1 MRFLNN
7 ARHTSYTRPII
18 FLGTHLSF
26 MWICVLVFLVL
37 GTKPSY
43 AYMVINEFDVFAS
56 PQTVELMNV
65 SDHAIDVSGW
75 YIDDS
80 GGSTYLVLPAQDP
93 VPPYACLI
101 ARGNLFLNTTTPDTI
116 RLYDATANPTSASA
130 QLVDSYSYTSFTSS
144 GNSYTRIP
152 DGTGAFSIQPSSI
165 GRFNASQTD
174 CASGRSNSPTPIP
187 TPTFTWTPSP
197 SQTPTPT
204 ITPTRTPTPLPTNT
218 PSFTPTAT
226 IVPRIYL
233 SEIMVN
239 PSVDKEWVELYND
252 SSHEQS
258 LVGWMLDDIAEGGG
272 SPVVINGIA
281 SAFGYFVVSMPS
293 NIFNNTGDT
302 IRLIDSEGT
311 SVEIFVYTNSQV
323 DTSWGKTSFN
333 SPSFCLQL
341 PSKGMDNYPCLVL
354 SVTPSPTQSTTPSPP
369 SSAPVPSG
377 IYLSELYVHPENDEP
392 EWIEIYNDNRFEVT
406 LEGWSIKDA
415 TDKAIA
421 SITLVIPAYRYGVVE
436 LSSARMNNSNERIL
450 LLNSLGVVVDQF
462 SYETSERGLSWGRSS
477 ANFGSWCLQTPSENG
492 YNSGCIV
499 RQTSTPTPT
508 ITPTPPRPH
517 TPTSSPRFGMGISNS
532 SQNPG
537 DYLGAHTSTLLQTET
552 LVLNYTPKNAISP
565 TLPVMAES
573 VSTKTNGT
581 TASTSSFA
589 IVGYLCI
596 MGICMTIGGFQL
608 ARLWELYRNLPTGY
622 PDMFG

>member
-7 ARHTSYTRPII
+7 AHHTSYSRHII

-37 GTKPSY
+37 GSKPSY
-43 AYMVINEFDVFAS
+43 ASVVINEFDVFAS

-93 VPPYACLI
+93 VPPHACLI
-101 ARGNLFLNTTTPDTI
+101 ARGNIFLNTSTPDTI

-130 QLVDSYSYTSFTSS
+130 HLVDSYPYTSFTSS
-144 GNSYTRIP
+144 GNSYARIP

-165 GRFNASQTD
+165 GRFNVSQTD
-174 CASGRSNSPTPIP
+174 CTSGLSNSPTPIP

-197 SQTPTPT
+197 SLTPTPT
-204 ITPTRTPTPLPTNT
+204 PTPTHTPTPLPTNT
-218 PSFTPTAT
+218 LSFTPTAT

-239 PSVDKEWVELYND
+239 PSADKEWVELYND
-252 SSHEQS
+252 SLYEQS

-281 SAFGYFVVSMPS
+281 PAFGYFVVSMPS

-302 IRLIDSEGT
+302 IRLIDPEGT
-311 SVEIFVYTNSQV
+311 EVEVFVYTNSQI

-341 PSKGMDNYPCLVL
+341 PSKGMDNYPCLVS
-354 SVTPSPTQSTTPSPP
+354 SVTPSLTQTATPSPP

-377 IYLSELYVHPENDEP
+377 IYLSELYVNPENDER

-406 LEGWSIKDA
+406 LEGWNVKDA
-415 TDKAIA
+415 TGKAIA
-421 SITLVIPAYRYGVVE
+421 SVTMIIPAYRYGVVE
-436 LSSARMNNSNERIL
+436 LSSARMNNSNERII
-450 LLNSLGVVVDQF
+450 LLNPASEAIDQF
-462 SYETSERGLSWGRSS
+462 SYETSEQRLSWGRSS
-477 ANFGSWCLQTPSENG
+477 ANFGSWCLQTPSKNG

-499 RQTSTPTPT
+499 RQTSTPTAT
-508 ITPTPPRPH
+508 KTPTPPRSH
-517 TPTSSPRFGMGISNS
+517 TPTSSPRLGIGVSNS

-537 DYLGAHTSTLLQTET
+537 EYLGAHTNTLLQTET
-552 LVLNYTPKNAISP
+552 LVLNYTPKNVISP
-565 TLPVMAES
+565 TLPIMAES
-573 VSTKTNGT
+573 VSTKTNST
-581 TASTSSFA
+581 TVSISSFA

-596 MGICMTIGGFQL
+596 MGVCMTIGGFQL
-608 ARLWELYRNLPTGY
+608 ARLWELYRNLPTEY